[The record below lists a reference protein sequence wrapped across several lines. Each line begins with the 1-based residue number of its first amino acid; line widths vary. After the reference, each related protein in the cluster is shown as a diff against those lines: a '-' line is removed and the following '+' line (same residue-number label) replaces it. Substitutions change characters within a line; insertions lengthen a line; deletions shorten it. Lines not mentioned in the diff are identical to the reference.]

1 MGGKEMR
8 NCKELKHEKNG
19 NVTEKIG
26 KNKGKTKKVSKD
38 ESLLSFDLFLEGK
51 EHSAYKFMG
60 AHFITENRKRGVR
73 FTTWAPRA
81 SKIYVIGDFN
91 NWELK
96 EEYSMEKINERG
108 IWSLFLPKLEEGI
121 KYKFAVVNECGN
133 NTVYKADP
141 YAFKSELRPNT
152 ASVLTKIK
160 SFRWGDKRWLNKR
173 EKEGLDNKPMNIYE
187 LHLGSWKRKDGEF
200 MTYEEISEILVE
212 YIKEMGYTHVEFMP
226 INEHPLDASWG
237 YQGVGYYSVTSRY
250 GDLNGLKNLINKLH
264 KNNIGVL
271 LDWVPSHFCKDEH
284 GLFMFDGSPTYEYE
298 AWWKANNEGWGTC
311 NFDLGRPEVK
321 SFLFSNA
328 MYWINEFHV
337 DGLRVDAVSNMLYL
351 DYGREYGEWE
361 PNIYGGN
368 GNLEA
373 ISFLKELNTIIKKEG
388 KGAIT
393 VAEEST
399 SWEGITKPVEE
410 DGLGFD
416 YKWNMGWMNDTLSY
430 IELDPI
436 YRKYHHNKMNFS
448 MMYNYSEKFILP
460 ISHDEVVHGKK
471 SLINKM
477 WGDDWKKYAGLRLY
491 ASFMMGHPGKKLMF
505 MGCEFGQFVEWREW
519 EELQWNVIEEFDIH
533 RIRLYAS
540 FMMGHPGKKLM
551 FMGCEFGQFVE
562 WREWEELQWNVIE
575 EFDIHR
581 KTKEY
586 FKALNKFYLENS
598 SLWSLDYEEEGFK
611 WIDADNLEES
621 VLSFIRIGKK
631 KKEKLIFIC
640 NFTPEVYY
648 DFKVG
653 VPELGEYVEVF
664 NSDSLEFG
672 GAGNIM
678 GDSILKATEESFK
691 DFDYSISVK
700 VPPLG
705 TLVLKVK

>member
-26 KNKGKTKKVSKD
+26 KNKGKSKKVSKD

-60 AHFITENRKRGVR
+60 AHFVTENRKRGVR

-200 MTYEEISEILVE
+200 MTYEEISEVLVE

-250 GDLNGLKNLINKLH
+250 GDLNGLKALINKLH

-373 ISFLKELNTIIKKEG
+373 IAFLKELNTIIKKEG

-533 RIRLYAS
+533 R
-540 FMMGHPGKKLM
+540 
-551 FMGCEFGQFVE
+551 
-562 WREWEELQWNVIE
+562 
-575 EFDIHR
+575 

-611 WIDADNLEES
+611 WIDADNSEES
-621 VLSFIRIGKK
+621 VLSFIRIGKN

>member
-1 MGGKEMR
+1 MR
-8 NCKELKHEKNG
+8 NYKELKHEKNG

-26 KNKGKTKKVSKD
+26 ENKGKSKKVSKD

-73 FTTWAPRA
+73 FTTWSPRA
-81 SKIYVIGDFN
+81 SKIYIIGDFN

-96 EEYSMEKINERG
+96 EEYSMKKINERG
-108 IWSLFLPKLEEGI
+108 IWSLFIPKLEEGI

-200 MTYEEISEILVE
+200 MTYEEISEVLVE

-250 GDLNGLKNLINKLH
+250 GDLNGLKTLINKLH

-351 DYGREYGEWE
+351 DYGRDYGEWE
-361 PNIYGGN
+361 SNIYGGN

-373 ISFLKELNTIIKKEG
+373 IAFLKELNTIIKKEG

-399 SWEGITKPVEE
+399 SWEGITKSVEE
-410 DGLGFD
+410 GGLGFD

-533 RIRLYAS
+533 R
-540 FMMGHPGKKLM
+540 
-551 FMGCEFGQFVE
+551 
-562 WREWEELQWNVIE
+562 
-575 EFDIHR
+575 

-611 WIDADNLEES
+611 WIDADNSEES
-621 VLSFIRIGKK
+621 VLSFIRIGKN

>member
-1 MGGKEMR
+1 MR
-8 NCKELKHEKNG
+8 NYKELKHEKNG

-26 KNKGKTKKVSKD
+26 ENKGKSKKVSKD

-81 SKIYVIGDFN
+81 SKIYIIGDFN

-108 IWSLFLPKLEEGI
+108 IWSLFIPKLEEGI
-121 KYKFAVVNECGN
+121 NYKFAVVNECGN

-141 YAFKSELRPNT
+141 YSFKSELRPNT

-200 MTYEEISEILVE
+200 MTYEEISEVLVE

-226 INEHPLDASWG
+226 VNEHPLDASWG
-237 YQGVGYYSVTSRY
+237 YQGVGYYSVTSRC
-250 GDLNGLKNLINKLH
+250 GDLNGLKTLINKLH

-311 NFDLGRPEVK
+311 NFDLGKPEVK

-361 PNIYGGN
+361 PNIYGEN

-373 ISFLKELNTIIKKEG
+373 IAFLKELNTIIKKEG

-399 SWEGITKPVEE
+399 SWEGITKSVEE
-410 DGLGFD
+410 GGLGFD

-519 EELQWNVIEEFDIH
+519 EELQW
-533 RIRLYAS
+533 S
-540 FMMGHPGKKLM
+540 
-551 FMGCEFGQFVE
+551 
-562 WREWEELQWNVIE
+562 VIE

-611 WIDADNLEES
+611 WMDADNSEES
-621 VLSFIRIGKK
+621 VLSFIRIGKN

-672 GAGNIM
+672 GVGNIM

>member
-1 MGGKEMR
+1 MR

-26 KNKGKTKKVSKD
+26 KNKGKSKKVSKD
-38 ESLLSFDLFLEGK
+38 ENLLNFDLFLDGK
-51 EHSAYKFMG
+51 EHLAYKFMG
-60 AHFITENRKRGVR
+60 AHFVTENRKKGIR

-96 EEYSMEKINERG
+96 EEASMEKINERG
-108 IWSLFLPKLEEGI
+108 IWSLFIPKLEEGI

-173 EKEGLDNKPMNIYE
+173 EKDGLDNKPMNIYE

-200 MTYEEISEILVE
+200 MTYEEISEILPE

-250 GDLNGLKNLINKLH
+250 GDLNGLKTLINKLH

-328 MYWINEFHV
+328 MYWINEFHI

-373 ISFLKELNTIIKKEG
+373 IAFLKELNTIIKKEG

-533 RIRLYAS
+533 R
-540 FMMGHPGKKLM
+540 
-551 FMGCEFGQFVE
+551 
-562 WREWEELQWNVIE
+562 
-575 EFDIHR
+575 
-581 KTKEY
+581 KTQEY
-586 FKALNKFYLENS
+586 FRVLNHFYLENN
-598 SLWSLDYEEEGFK
+598 SLWSLDYEEEGFR
-611 WIDADNLEES
+611 WIDADNSEQS
-621 VLSFIRIGKK
+621 VLSFIRIGKN

-653 VPELGEYVEVF
+653 VPEIGEYVEVF

-678 GDSILKATEESFK
+678 GDNILEATEESFK
-691 DFDYSISVK
+691 DFDYSINVK

-705 TLVLKVK
+705 TLVLKLK

>member
-1 MGGKEMR
+1 MK
-8 NCKELKHEKNG
+8 
-19 NVTEKIG
+19 
-26 KNKGKTKKVSKD
+26 
-38 ESLLSFDLFLEGK
+38 
-51 EHSAYKFMG
+51 
-60 AHFITENRKRGVR
+60 
-73 FTTWAPRA
+73 
-81 SKIYVIGDFN
+81 
-91 NWELK
+91 
-96 EEYSMEKINERG
+96 KINERG
-108 IWSLFLPKLEEGI
+108 IWSLFIPKLEEGI
-121 KYKFAVVNECGN
+121 KYKFAVENECGN
-133 NTVYKADP
+133 NTVYKSDP
-141 YAFKSELRPNT
+141 YSFKSELRPNT

-200 MTYEEISEILVE
+200 MTYEEISEVLVE

-226 INEHPLDASWG
+226 VNEHPLDASWG
-237 YQGVGYYSVTSRY
+237 YQGVGYYSVTSRC
-250 GDLNGLKNLINKLH
+250 GDLNGLKTLINKLH

-351 DYGREYGEWE
+351 DYGREYEEWE
-361 PNIYGGN
+361 PNIYGEN

-373 ISFLKELNTIIKKEG
+373 IAFLKELNTIIKKEG

-399 SWEGITKPVEE
+399 SWEGITKSVEE
-410 DGLGFD
+410 GGLGFD

-491 ASFMMGHPGKKLMF
+491 ASFIMGHPGKKLMF

-519 EELQWNVIEEFDIH
+519 EELQW
-533 RIRLYAS
+533 S
-540 FMMGHPGKKLM
+540 
-551 FMGCEFGQFVE
+551 
-562 WREWEELQWNVIE
+562 VIE

-611 WIDADNLEES
+611 WMDADNSEES
-621 VLSFIRIGKK
+621 VLSFIRIGKN

-672 GAGNIM
+672 GVGNIM

>member
-1 MGGKEMR
+1 MR

-26 KNKGKTKKVSKD
+26 KNKGKSKKVSKD

-96 EEYSMEKINERG
+96 EEYSMKKINERG

-200 MTYEEISEILVE
+200 MTYEEISEVLVE

-250 GDLNGLKNLINKLH
+250 GDLNGLKTLINKLH

-373 ISFLKELNTIIKKEG
+373 IAFLKELNTIIKKEG

-477 WGDDWKKYAGLRLY
+477 WGDDWKKYAGLR
-491 ASFMMGHPGKKLMF
+491 
-505 MGCEFGQFVEWREW
+505 V
-519 EELQWNVIEEFDIH
+519 
-533 RIRLYAS
+533 YAS

-611 WIDADNLEES
+611 WIDADNSEES
-621 VLSFIRIGKK
+621 VLSFIRIGKN

-653 VPELGEYVEVF
+653 VPELGEYVEAF
-664 NSDSLEFG
+664 NSDALEFG

>member
-1 MGGKEMR
+1 MR
-8 NCKELKHEKNG
+8 NCKKLKHEKNG
-19 NVTEKIG
+19 NVTEKMG
-26 KNKGKTKKVSKD
+26 KNKGKSKRVSKD

-60 AHFITENRKRGVR
+60 AHFVTENRKRGVR
-73 FTTWAPRA
+73 FTTWAPSS

-121 KYKFAVVNECGN
+121 NYKFAVVNECGN

-187 LHLGSWKRKDGEF
+187 LHLGSWKRKNGEF
-200 MTYEEISEILVE
+200 MTYEEISHILPE
-212 YIKEMGYTHVEFMP
+212 YIKDMGYTHVEFMP

-250 GDLNGLKNLINKLH
+250 GDLNGLKILINKLH

-284 GLFMFDGSPTYEYE
+284 GLFMFDGSPTYEYG

-328 MYWINEFHV
+328 MYWINEFHI

-373 ISFLKELNTIIKKEG
+373 IAFLKELNTIIKNEG

-399 SWEGITKPVEE
+399 SWEGITKPVKEG
-410 DGLGFD
+410 GLGFD

-533 RIRLYAS
+533 R
-540 FMMGHPGKKLM
+540 
-551 FMGCEFGQFVE
+551 
-562 WREWEELQWNVIE
+562 
-575 EFDIHR
+575 

-586 FKALNKFYLENS
+586 FKALNHFYLDNS
-598 SLWSLDYEEEGFK
+598 SLWSLDYEEKGFK
-611 WIDADNLEES
+611 WIDADNSEQG
-621 VLSFIRIGKK
+621 VFSFMRIGKN

-653 VPELGEYVEVF
+653 VPKLGEYVEVF
-664 NSDSLEFG
+664 NSDALEFG

-678 GDSILKATEESFK
+678 GDSILKAKEESFK
-691 DFDYSISVK
+691 NFDYSISVK

>member
-1 MGGKEMR
+1 MGGKEMI

-26 KNKGKTKKVSKD
+26 KNKGKSKKVSKD

-96 EEYSMEKINERG
+96 EEYSVKKINERG

-121 KYKFAVVNECGN
+121 KYKFAVVNEWGN

-200 MTYEEISEILVE
+200 MTYEEISEVLVE

-250 GDLNGLKNLINKLH
+250 GDLNGLKTLINKLH

-373 ISFLKELNTIIKKEG
+373 IAFLKELNTIIKKEG

-477 WGDDWKKYAGLRLY
+477 WGDDWKKYAGLR
-491 ASFMMGHPGKKLMF
+491 
-505 MGCEFGQFVEWREW
+505 V
-519 EELQWNVIEEFDIH
+519 
-533 RIRLYAS
+533 YAS

-611 WIDADNLEES
+611 WIDADNSEES
-621 VLSFIRIGKK
+621 VLSFIRIGKN

-653 VPELGEYVEVF
+653 VPELGEYVEDF
-664 NSDSLEFG
+664 NSDALEFG

>member
-19 NVTEKIG
+19 NVTEKMG
-26 KNKGKTKKVSKD
+26 KNKGKSKKVSKD

-60 AHFITENRKRGVR
+60 AHFVTENRKRGVR

-160 SFRWGDKRWLNKR
+160 SFRWGDKRCLNKR

-200 MTYEEISEILVE
+200 MTYEEISELLVE

-226 INEHPLDASWG
+226 INEHPLDDSWG

-250 GDLNGLKNLINKLH
+250 GDLNGLKALINKLH

-328 MYWINEFHV
+328 MYWINEFHI

-373 ISFLKELNTIIKKEG
+373 IAFLKELNTIIKKEG

-533 RIRLYAS
+533 R
-540 FMMGHPGKKLM
+540 
-551 FMGCEFGQFVE
+551 
-562 WREWEELQWNVIE
+562 
-575 EFDIHR
+575 

-586 FKALNKFYLENS
+586 FKALNHFYLENS

-611 WIDADNLEES
+611 WIDADNSEES
-621 VLSFIRIGKK
+621 VLSFIRIGKN

-653 VPELGEYVEVF
+653 VPGLGEYVEVF

>member
-26 KNKGKTKKVSKD
+26 KNKGKSKKVSKD

-96 EEYSMEKINERG
+96 EEYSMKKINERG

-200 MTYEEISEILVE
+200 MTYEEISEVLVE

-250 GDLNGLKNLINKLH
+250 GDLNGLKALINKLH

-328 MYWINEFHV
+328 MYWINEFHI

-373 ISFLKELNTIIKKEG
+373 IAFLKELNTIIKKEG

-533 RIRLYAS
+533 R
-540 FMMGHPGKKLM
+540 
-551 FMGCEFGQFVE
+551 
-562 WREWEELQWNVIE
+562 
-575 EFDIHR
+575 

-611 WIDADNLEES
+611 WIDADNSEES
-621 VLSFIRIGKK
+621 VLSFIRIGKN

-678 GDSILKATEESFK
+678 EDSILKATEESFK

>member
-19 NVTEKIG
+19 NVTEKVG
-26 KNKGKTKKVSKD
+26 KNKGKSKKVSKD

-60 AHFITENRKRGVR
+60 AHFVTENRKRGVR

-200 MTYEEISEILVE
+200 MTYEEISEVLVE

-250 GDLNGLKNLINKLH
+250 GDLNGLKTLINKLH

-328 MYWINEFHV
+328 MYWINEFHI

-373 ISFLKELNTIIKKEG
+373 IAFLKELNTIIKKEG

-533 RIRLYAS
+533 R
-540 FMMGHPGKKLM
+540 
-551 FMGCEFGQFVE
+551 
-562 WREWEELQWNVIE
+562 
-575 EFDIHR
+575 

-586 FKALNKFYLENS
+586 FKALNHFYLENN
-598 SLWSLDYEEEGFK
+598 SLWSLDYEEEGFR
-611 WIDADNLEES
+611 WIDADNSEES
-621 VLSFIRIGKK
+621 VLSFIRIGKN

>member
-19 NVTEKIG
+19 NVTEKVG
-26 KNKGKTKKVSKD
+26 KNKGKSKKVSKD

-60 AHFITENRKRGVR
+60 AHFVTENRKRGVR

-108 IWSLFLPKLEEGI
+108 ILSLFVPKLEEGI

-200 MTYEEISEILVE
+200 MTYEEISEVLVE

-250 GDLNGLKNLINKLH
+250 GDLNGLKTLINKLH

-328 MYWINEFHV
+328 MYWINEFHI

-373 ISFLKELNTIIKKEG
+373 IAFLKELNTIIKKEG

-519 EELQWNVIEEFDIH
+519 EELQ
-533 RIRLYAS
+533 L
-540 FMMGHPGKKLM
+540 
-551 FMGCEFGQFVE
+551 
-562 WREWEELQWNVIE
+562 NVIE

-586 FKALNKFYLENS
+586 FKALNHFYLENN
-598 SLWSLDYEEEGFK
+598 SLWSLDYEEEGFR
-611 WIDADNLEES
+611 WIDADNSEES
-621 VLSFIRIGKK
+621 VLSFIRIGKN

>member
-19 NVTEKIG
+19 NVTEKMG
-26 KNKGKTKKVSKD
+26 KNKGKSKKVSKD

-60 AHFITENRKRGVR
+60 AHFVTENRKRGVR

-96 EEYSMEKINERG
+96 EEYSMKKINERG

-141 YAFKSELRPNT
+141 YAFKSELTPNT

-173 EKEGLDNKPMNIYE
+173 EKEGLDNKTMNIYE

-200 MTYEEISEILVE
+200 MTYEEISEVLVE

-250 GDLNGLKNLINKLH
+250 GDLNGLKALINKLH

-373 ISFLKELNTIIKKEG
+373 IAFLKELNTIIKKEG

-533 RIRLYAS
+533 
-540 FMMGHPGKKLM
+540 KKT
-551 FMGCEFGQFVE
+551 Q
-562 WREWEELQWNVIE
+562 
-575 EFDIHR
+575 
-581 KTKEY
+581 EY
-586 FKALNKFYLENS
+586 FKALNHFYLENS

-611 WIDADNLEES
+611 WIDADNSEES
-621 VLSFIRIGKK
+621 VLSFIRIGKN

>member
-1 MGGKEMR
+1 MR

-26 KNKGKTKKVSKD
+26 KNKGKSKKVSKD

-51 EHSAYKFMG
+51 EYSAYKFMG

-91 NWELK
+91 NWEIK

-108 IWSLFLPKLEEGI
+108 IWSLFIPKLEEGI

-200 MTYEEISEILVE
+200 MTYEEISEVLVE

-250 GDLNGLKNLINKLH
+250 GDLNGLKTLINKLH
-264 KNNIGVL
+264 KDNIGVL

-328 MYWINEFHV
+328 MYWINEFHI

-373 ISFLKELNTIIKKEG
+373 IAFLKELNTIIKKEG

-533 RIRLYAS
+533 R
-540 FMMGHPGKKLM
+540 
-551 FMGCEFGQFVE
+551 
-562 WREWEELQWNVIE
+562 
-575 EFDIHR
+575 

-586 FKALNKFYLENS
+586 FKALNHFYLENS
-598 SLWSLDYEEEGFK
+598 SLWSLDYEEEGFR
-611 WIDADNLEES
+611 WIDADNSEES
-621 VLSFIRIGKK
+621 VLSFIRIGKN

>member
-19 NVTEKIG
+19 NVTEKVG
-26 KNKGKTKKVSKD
+26 KNKGKSKKVSKD
-38 ESLLSFDLFLEGK
+38 ENLLSFDLFLEGK

-108 IWSLFLPKLEEGI
+108 ILSLFVPKLEEGI

-200 MTYEEISEILVE
+200 MTYEEISEVLVE

-250 GDLNGLKNLINKLH
+250 GDLNGLKTLINKLH

-328 MYWINEFHV
+328 MYWINEFHI

-373 ISFLKELNTIIKKEG
+373 IAFLKELNTIIKKEG

-533 RIRLYAS
+533 R
-540 FMMGHPGKKLM
+540 
-551 FMGCEFGQFVE
+551 
-562 WREWEELQWNVIE
+562 
-575 EFDIHR
+575 

-586 FKALNKFYLENS
+586 FKALNHFYLENN

-611 WIDADNLEES
+611 WIDADNSEES
-621 VLSFIRIGKK
+621 VLSFIRIGKN

>member
-1 MGGKEMR
+1 MFIIFCFNERFTR

-26 KNKGKTKKVSKD
+26 KNKGKSKKVSKD

-51 EHSAYKFMG
+51 EQSAYKFMG

-96 EEYSMEKINERG
+96 EEYSVKKINERG
-108 IWSLFLPKLEEGI
+108 RWSLFLPKLEEGI
-121 KYKFAVVNECGN
+121 KYKFAVVNEWGN

-200 MTYEEISEILVE
+200 MTYEEISEVLVE

-250 GDLNGLKNLINKLH
+250 GDLNGLKTLINKLH

-373 ISFLKELNTIIKKEG
+373 IAFLKELNTIIKKEG

-477 WGDDWKKYAGLRLY
+477 WGDDWKKYAGLR
-491 ASFMMGHPGKKLMF
+491 
-505 MGCEFGQFVEWREW
+505 V
-519 EELQWNVIEEFDIH
+519 
-533 RIRLYAS
+533 YAS

-611 WIDADNLEES
+611 WIDADNSEES
-621 VLSFIRIGKK
+621 VLSFIRIGKN

-653 VPELGEYVEVF
+653 VPELGEYVEDF
-664 NSDSLEFG
+664 NSDALEFG

>member
-8 NCKELKHEKNG
+8 NYKELKHEKNG

-26 KNKGKTKKVSKD
+26 KNKGKSKKVSKD

-108 IWSLFLPKLEEGI
+108 IWSLFVPKLEEGI

-187 LHLGSWKRKDGEF
+187 IHLGSWKRKNGEF
-200 MTYEEISEILVE
+200 MTYEEISEILPE

-250 GDLNGLKNLINKLH
+250 GDLNGLKTLINKLH

-298 AWWKANNEGWGTC
+298 AWWKANNEGWGTY
-311 NFDLGRPEVK
+311 NFDLERPEVK

-328 MYWINEFHV
+328 MYWINEFHI

-373 ISFLKELNTIIKKEG
+373 IAFLKELNTIIKKEG

-533 RIRLYAS
+533 R
-540 FMMGHPGKKLM
+540 
-551 FMGCEFGQFVE
+551 
-562 WREWEELQWNVIE
+562 
-575 EFDIHR
+575 
-581 KTKEY
+581 KTQEY
-586 FKALNKFYLENS
+586 FRVLNHFYLENN
-598 SLWSLDYEEEGFK
+598 SLWSLDYEEEGFR
-611 WIDADNLEES
+611 WIDADNSEQS
-621 VLSFIRIGKK
+621 VLSFIRIGKN

-672 GAGNIM
+672 GAGNII
-678 GDSILKATEESFK
+678 GDGILKATEESFK

-705 TLVLKVK
+705 TLVLKLK

>member
-26 KNKGKTKKVSKD
+26 KNKGKSKKVSKD

-60 AHFITENRKRGVR
+60 AHFVTENRKRGVR
-73 FTTWAPRA
+73 FTTWAPRS

-96 EEYSMEKINERG
+96 EEYSMKKINERG

-133 NTVYKADP
+133 NIVYKADP

-200 MTYEEISEILVE
+200 MTYEEISEVLVE

-250 GDLNGLKNLINKLH
+250 GDLNGLKALINKLH

-328 MYWINEFHV
+328 MYWINEFHI

-373 ISFLKELNTIIKKEG
+373 IAFLKELNTIIKKEG

-533 RIRLYAS
+533 R
-540 FMMGHPGKKLM
+540 
-551 FMGCEFGQFVE
+551 
-562 WREWEELQWNVIE
+562 
-575 EFDIHR
+575 

-586 FKALNKFYLENS
+586 FKALNHFYLENS

-611 WIDADNLEES
+611 WIDADNSEES
-621 VLSFIRIGKK
+621 VLSFIRIGKN

-653 VPELGEYVEVF
+653 VPGLGEYVEVF
-664 NSDSLEFG
+664 NSDALEFG

>member
-1 MGGKEMR
+1 MR

-26 KNKGKTKKVSKD
+26 KNKGKSKKVSKD

-60 AHFITENRKRGVR
+60 AHFVTENRKRGVR
-73 FTTWAPRA
+73 FTTWAPKA

-108 IWSLFLPKLEEGI
+108 IWSLFIPKLEEGI

-250 GDLNGLKNLINKLH
+250 GDLNGLKTLINKLH

-328 MYWINEFHV
+328 MYWINEFHI

-373 ISFLKELNTIIKKEG
+373 IAFLKELNTIIKKEG

-533 RIRLYAS
+533 R
-540 FMMGHPGKKLM
+540 
-551 FMGCEFGQFVE
+551 
-562 WREWEELQWNVIE
+562 
-575 EFDIHR
+575 

-586 FKALNKFYLENS
+586 FKALNHFYLENS

-611 WIDADNLEES
+611 WIDADNSEES
-621 VLSFIRIGKK
+621 VLSFIRIGKN

>member
-26 KNKGKTKKVSKD
+26 KNKGKSKKVSKD

-51 EHSAYKFMG
+51 EHSACKFMG
-60 AHFITENRKRGVR
+60 AHFVTENRKRGVR
-73 FTTWAPRA
+73 FTTWAPRS

-200 MTYEEISEILVE
+200 MTYEEISELLVE

-250 GDLNGLKNLINKLH
+250 GDLNGLKALINKLH

-328 MYWINEFHV
+328 MYWINEFHI

-373 ISFLKELNTIIKKEG
+373 IAFLKELNTIIKKEG

-533 RIRLYAS
+533 R
-540 FMMGHPGKKLM
+540 
-551 FMGCEFGQFVE
+551 
-562 WREWEELQWNVIE
+562 
-575 EFDIHR
+575 

-586 FKALNKFYLENS
+586 FKALNHFYLENS

-611 WIDADNLEES
+611 WIDADNSEES
-621 VLSFIRIGKK
+621 VLSFIRIGKN

-653 VPELGEYVEVF
+653 VPGLGEYVEVF

-700 VPPLG
+700 VRPLG

>member
-19 NVTEKIG
+19 NVTEKVG
-26 KNKGKTKKVSKD
+26 KNKGKSKKVYKD

-96 EEYSMEKINERG
+96 EEYSMKKINERG

-200 MTYEEISEILVE
+200 MTYEEISEVLVE

-250 GDLNGLKNLINKLH
+250 GDLNGLKALINKLH

-328 MYWINEFHV
+328 MYWINEFHI

-373 ISFLKELNTIIKKEG
+373 IAFLKELNTIIKKEG

-533 RIRLYAS
+533 R
-540 FMMGHPGKKLM
+540 
-551 FMGCEFGQFVE
+551 
-562 WREWEELQWNVIE
+562 
-575 EFDIHR
+575 

-586 FKALNKFYLENS
+586 FKALNHFYLENS

-611 WIDADNLEES
+611 WIDADNSEES
-621 VLSFIRIGKK
+621 VLSFIRIGKN

>member
-26 KNKGKTKKVSKD
+26 KNKGKSKKVSKD

-96 EEYSMEKINERG
+96 EEYSMKKINERG

-173 EKEGLDNKPMNIYE
+173 EKEGLDNKHMNIYE

-200 MTYEEISEILVE
+200 MTYEEISEVLVE
-212 YIKEMGYTHVEFMP
+212 YVKEMGYTHVEFMP

-250 GDLNGLKNLINKLH
+250 GDLNGLKALINKLH

-284 GLFMFDGSPTYEYE
+284 GLFMFDGSPTYEYG

-328 MYWINEFHV
+328 MYWINEFHI

-373 ISFLKELNTIIKKEG
+373 IAFLKELNTIIKKEG

-533 RIRLYAS
+533 R
-540 FMMGHPGKKLM
+540 
-551 FMGCEFGQFVE
+551 
-562 WREWEELQWNVIE
+562 
-575 EFDIHR
+575 

-586 FKALNKFYLENS
+586 FKALNHFYLENS

-611 WIDADNLEES
+611 WIDADNSEES
-621 VLSFIRIGKK
+621 VLSFIRIGKN

>member
-1 MGGKEMR
+1 MR
-8 NCKELKHEKNG
+8 NYKELKHEKNG

-26 KNKGKTKKVSKD
+26 ENKGKSKKMSKD

-73 FTTWAPRA
+73 FTTWSPRA
-81 SKIYVIGDFN
+81 SKIYIIGDFN

-96 EEYSMEKINERG
+96 EEYSMKKINERG
-108 IWSLFLPKLEEGI
+108 IWSLFIPKLEEGI
-121 KYKFAVVNECGN
+121 KYKFAVENECGN
-133 NTVYKADP
+133 NTVYKSDP

-200 MTYEEISEILVE
+200 MTYEEISEVLVE

-226 INEHPLDASWG
+226 VNEHPLDASWG

-250 GDLNGLKNLINKLH
+250 GDLNGLKTLINKLH

-361 PNIYGGN
+361 PNIYGEN

-373 ISFLKELNTIIKKEG
+373 IAFLKELNTIIKKEG

-399 SWEGITKPVEE
+399 SWEGITKSVEE
-410 DGLGFD
+410 GGLGFD

-533 RIRLYAS
+533 R
-540 FMMGHPGKKLM
+540 
-551 FMGCEFGQFVE
+551 
-562 WREWEELQWNVIE
+562 
-575 EFDIHR
+575 

-611 WIDADNLEES
+611 WIDADNSEES
-621 VLSFIRIGKK
+621 VLSFIRIGKN

-678 GDSILKATEESFK
+678 GDSILKAKEKSFK

>member
-19 NVTEKIG
+19 NVTEKVG
-26 KNKGKTKKVSKD
+26 KNKGKSKKVSKD
-38 ESLLSFDLFLEGK
+38 ENLLSFDLFLEGK

-96 EEYSMEKINERG
+96 EEYSMKKINERG

-200 MTYEEISEILVE
+200 MTYEEISEVLVE

-250 GDLNGLKNLINKLH
+250 GDLNGLKALINKLH

-328 MYWINEFHV
+328 MYWINEFHI

-373 ISFLKELNTIIKKEG
+373 IAFLKELNTIIKKEG

-533 RIRLYAS
+533 R
-540 FMMGHPGKKLM
+540 
-551 FMGCEFGQFVE
+551 
-562 WREWEELQWNVIE
+562 
-575 EFDIHR
+575 

-586 FKALNKFYLENS
+586 FKALNHFYLENN

-611 WIDADNLEES
+611 WIDADNSEES
-621 VLSFIRIGKK
+621 VLSFIRIGKN

-664 NSDSLEFG
+664 KSDSLEFG

>member
-1 MGGKEMR
+1 MR

-26 KNKGKTKKVSKD
+26 KNKGKSKKVSKD

-96 EEYSMEKINERG
+96 EEYSMKKINERG

-121 KYKFAVVNECGN
+121 KYKFAVLNECGN

-250 GDLNGLKNLINKLH
+250 GDLNGLKALINKLH

-284 GLFMFDGSPTYEYE
+284 GLFMFDGSPTYEYG

-373 ISFLKELNTIIKKEG
+373 IAFLKELNTIIKKEG

-533 RIRLYAS
+533 R
-540 FMMGHPGKKLM
+540 
-551 FMGCEFGQFVE
+551 
-562 WREWEELQWNVIE
+562 
-575 EFDIHR
+575 

-611 WIDADNLEES
+611 WIDADNSEES
-621 VLSFIRIGKK
+621 VLSFIRIGKN

>member
-1 MGGKEMR
+1 MEGKEMR
-8 NCKELKHEKNG
+8 NCKKLKHEKNG

-26 KNKGKTKKVSKD
+26 KNKGKSKRVSKD
-38 ESLLSFDLFLEGK
+38 ESLLSFNLFLEGK

-60 AHFITENRKRGVR
+60 AHFVTENRKRGVR
-73 FTTWAPRA
+73 FTTWAPSS

-121 KYKFAVVNECGN
+121 NYKFAVVNECGN

-187 LHLGSWKRKDGEF
+187 LHLGSWKRKNGEF
-200 MTYEEISEILVE
+200 MTYEEISDILPE

-250 GDLNGLKNLINKLH
+250 GDLNGLKILINKLH

-284 GLFMFDGSPTYEYE
+284 GLFMFDGSPTYEYG

-328 MYWINEFHV
+328 MYWINEFHI

-373 ISFLKELNTIIKKEG
+373 IAFLKELNTIIKNEG

-399 SWEGITKPVEE
+399 SWEGITKSVKEG
-410 DGLGFD
+410 GLGFD

-533 RIRLYAS
+533 R
-540 FMMGHPGKKLM
+540 
-551 FMGCEFGQFVE
+551 
-562 WREWEELQWNVIE
+562 
-575 EFDIHR
+575 

-586 FKALNKFYLENS
+586 FKALNHFYLDNS
-598 SLWSLDYEEEGFK
+598 SLWSLDYEEKGFK
-611 WIDADNLEES
+611 WIDADNSEQG
-621 VLSFIRIGKK
+621 VFSFMRIGKN

-653 VPELGEYVEVF
+653 VPKLGEYVEVF
-664 NSDSLEFG
+664 NSDALEFG

-678 GDSILKATEESFK
+678 GDSILKAKEESFK

>member
-1 MGGKEMR
+1 MR
-8 NCKELKHEKNG
+8 NCKKLKHEKNG
-19 NVTEKIG
+19 NVTEKMG
-26 KNKGKTKKVSKD
+26 KNKGKSKRVSKD

-60 AHFITENRKRGVR
+60 AHFVTENRKRGVR
-73 FTTWAPRA
+73 FTTWAPSS

-121 KYKFAVVNECGN
+121 NYKFAVVNECGN

-187 LHLGSWKRKDGEF
+187 LHLGSWKRKNGEF
-200 MTYEEISEILVE
+200 MTYEEISHILPE

-250 GDLNGLKNLINKLH
+250 GDLNGLKILINKLH

-284 GLFMFDGSPTYEYE
+284 GLFMFDGSPTYEYG

-328 MYWINEFHV
+328 MYWINEFHI

-373 ISFLKELNTIIKKEG
+373 IAFLKELNTIIKNEG

-399 SWEGITKPVEE
+399 SWEGITKPVKEG
-410 DGLGFD
+410 GLGFD

-533 RIRLYAS
+533 R
-540 FMMGHPGKKLM
+540 
-551 FMGCEFGQFVE
+551 
-562 WREWEELQWNVIE
+562 
-575 EFDIHR
+575 

-586 FKALNKFYLENS
+586 FKVLNHFYLDNS
-598 SLWSLDYEEEGFK
+598 SLWSLDYEEKGFK
-611 WIDADNLEES
+611 WIDADNSEQG
-621 VLSFIRIGKK
+621 VFSFIRIGKN

-653 VPELGEYVEVF
+653 VPKLGEYVEVF
-664 NSDSLEFG
+664 NSDALEFG

-678 GDSILKATEESFK
+678 GDSILKAKEESFK

>member
-1 MGGKEMR
+1 MEGKEMR
-8 NCKELKHEKNG
+8 NCKKLKHEKNG
-19 NVTEKIG
+19 NVTEKMR
-26 KNKGKTKKVSKD
+26 KNKGKSKRVSKD
-38 ESLLSFDLFLEGK
+38 ENLLSFDLFLEGK

-60 AHFITENRKRGVR
+60 AHFVTENRKRGVR
-73 FTTWAPRA
+73 FTTWAPSS

-108 IWSLFLPKLEEGI
+108 IWSLFLPKLEEDI
-121 KYKFAVVNECGN
+121 NYKFAVVNECGN

-187 LHLGSWKRKDGEF
+187 LHLGSWKRKNGEF
-200 MTYEEISEILVE
+200 MTYEEISHILPE

-250 GDLNGLKNLINKLH
+250 GDLNGLKILINKLH

-284 GLFMFDGSPTYEYE
+284 GLFMFDGSPTYEYG

-328 MYWINEFHV
+328 MYWINEFHI

-373 ISFLKELNTIIKKEG
+373 IAFLKELNTIVKNEG

-399 SWEGITKPVEE
+399 SWEGITKPVKEG
-410 DGLGFD
+410 GLGFD

-533 RIRLYAS
+533 R
-540 FMMGHPGKKLM
+540 
-551 FMGCEFGQFVE
+551 
-562 WREWEELQWNVIE
+562 
-575 EFDIHR
+575 

-586 FKALNKFYLENS
+586 FKALNHFYLDNS
-598 SLWSLDYEEEGFK
+598 SLWSLDYEEKGFK
-611 WIDADNLEES
+611 WIDADNSEQG
-621 VLSFIRIGKK
+621 VFSFMRIGKN

-653 VPELGEYVEVF
+653 VPKLGEYVEVF
-664 NSDSLEFG
+664 NSDALEFG

-678 GDSILKATEESFK
+678 GDSILKAKEESFK

>member
-1 MGGKEMR
+1 MR
-8 NCKELKHEKNG
+8 NCKKLKHEKNG

-26 KNKGKTKKVSKD
+26 KNKGKSKRVSKD
-38 ESLLSFDLFLEGK
+38 ESLLSFNLFLEGK

-60 AHFITENRKRGVR
+60 AHFVTENRKRGVR
-73 FTTWAPRA
+73 FTTWAPSS

-121 KYKFAVVNECGN
+121 NYKFAVVNECGN

-187 LHLGSWKRKDGEF
+187 LHLGSWKRKNGEF
-200 MTYEEISEILVE
+200 MTYEEISDILPE

-250 GDLNGLKNLINKLH
+250 GDLNGLKILINKLH

-284 GLFMFDGSPTYEYE
+284 GLFMFDGSPTYEYG

-328 MYWINEFHV
+328 MYWINEFHI

-373 ISFLKELNTIIKKEG
+373 IAFLKELNTIIKNEG

-399 SWEGITKPVEE
+399 SWEGITKSVKEG
-410 DGLGFD
+410 GLGFD

-533 RIRLYAS
+533 R
-540 FMMGHPGKKLM
+540 
-551 FMGCEFGQFVE
+551 
-562 WREWEELQWNVIE
+562 
-575 EFDIHR
+575 

-586 FKALNKFYLENS
+586 FKALNHFYLDNS
-598 SLWSLDYEEEGFK
+598 SLWSLDYEEKGFK
-611 WIDADNLEES
+611 WIDADNSEQG
-621 VLSFIRIGKK
+621 VFSFMRIGKN

-653 VPELGEYVEVF
+653 VPKLGEYVEVF
-664 NSDSLEFG
+664 NSDALEFG

-678 GDSILKATEESFK
+678 GDSILKAKEESFK

>member
-26 KNKGKTKKVSKD
+26 KNKGKSKKVSKD

-60 AHFITENRKRGVR
+60 AHFVTENRKRGVR

-108 IWSLFLPKLEEGI
+108 ILSLFVPKLEEGI

-200 MTYEEISEILVE
+200 MTYEEISEVLVE

-533 RIRLYAS
+533 R
-540 FMMGHPGKKLM
+540 
-551 FMGCEFGQFVE
+551 
-562 WREWEELQWNVIE
+562 
-575 EFDIHR
+575 

-611 WIDADNLEES
+611 WIDADNSEES

>member
-26 KNKGKTKKVSKD
+26 KNKGKSKKVSKD

-533 RIRLYAS
+533 R
-540 FMMGHPGKKLM
+540 
-551 FMGCEFGQFVE
+551 
-562 WREWEELQWNVIE
+562 
-575 EFDIHR
+575 

>member
-19 NVTEKIG
+19 NVTEKVG
-26 KNKGKTKKVSKD
+26 KNKGKSKKVSKD

-96 EEYSMEKINERG
+96 EEYSMKKINERG

-200 MTYEEISEILVE
+200 MTYEEISEVLVE

-250 GDLNGLKNLINKLH
+250 GDLNGLKTLINKLH

-373 ISFLKELNTIIKKEG
+373 IAFLKELNTIIKKEG

-533 RIRLYAS
+533 R
-540 FMMGHPGKKLM
+540 
-551 FMGCEFGQFVE
+551 
-562 WREWEELQWNVIE
+562 
-575 EFDIHR
+575 

-586 FKALNKFYLENS
+586 FKVLNKFYLENS

-611 WIDADNLEES
+611 WIDVDNSEES
-621 VLSFIRIGKK
+621 VLSFIRIGKN

-678 GDSILKATEESFK
+678 GDSILKAKEKSFK

>member
-1 MGGKEMR
+1 MR
-8 NCKELKHEKNG
+8 NCKELKHEKDG

-26 KNKGKTKKVSKD
+26 KNKGKSKKVSKD
-38 ESLLSFDLFLEGK
+38 ENLLNFDLFLDGK
-51 EHSAYKFMG
+51 EHLAYKFMG
-60 AHFITENRKRGVR
+60 AHFVTENRKKGIR

-96 EEYSMEKINERG
+96 EEASMEKINERG
-108 IWSLFLPKLEEGI
+108 IWSLFIPKLEEGI

-173 EKEGLDNKPMNIYE
+173 EKDGLDNKPMNIYE

-200 MTYEEISEILVE
+200 MTYEEISEILPE

-250 GDLNGLKNLINKLH
+250 GDLNGLKTLINKLH

-328 MYWINEFHV
+328 MYWINEFHI

-361 PNIYGGN
+361 TNIYGGN

-373 ISFLKELNTIIKKEG
+373 IAFLKELNTIIKKEG

-533 RIRLYAS
+533 R
-540 FMMGHPGKKLM
+540 
-551 FMGCEFGQFVE
+551 
-562 WREWEELQWNVIE
+562 
-575 EFDIHR
+575 
-581 KTKEY
+581 KTQEY
-586 FKALNKFYLENS
+586 FRVLNHFYLENN
-598 SLWSLDYEEEGFK
+598 SLWSLDYEEEGFR
-611 WIDADNLEES
+611 WIDADNSEQS
-621 VLSFIRIGKK
+621 VLSFIRIGKN

-678 GDSILKATEESFK
+678 GDNILEATEESFK
-691 DFDYSISVK
+691 DFDYSINVK

-705 TLVLKVK
+705 TLVLKLK

>member
-1 MGGKEMR
+1 MR
-8 NCKELKHEKNG
+8 NCKKLKHEKNG
-19 NVTEKIG
+19 NVTEKMG
-26 KNKGKTKKVSKD
+26 KNKGKSKRVSKD
-38 ESLLSFDLFLEGK
+38 ENLLSFDLFLEGK

-60 AHFITENRKRGVR
+60 AHFVTENRRRGVR
-73 FTTWAPRA
+73 FTTWAPSS

-91 NWELK
+91 NWELR

-121 KYKFAVVNECGN
+121 NYKFAVVNECGN

-187 LHLGSWKRKDGEF
+187 LHLGSWKRKNGEF
-200 MTYEEISEILVE
+200 MTYEEISEVLVE

-250 GDLNGLKNLINKLH
+250 GDLNGLKILINKLH

-284 GLFMFDGSPTYEYE
+284 GLFMFDGSPTYEYG

-328 MYWINEFHV
+328 MYWINEFHI

-373 ISFLKELNTIIKKEG
+373 IAFLKELNTIIKNEG

-399 SWEGITKPVEE
+399 SWEGITKPVKEG
-410 DGLGFD
+410 GLGFD

-533 RIRLYAS
+533 R
-540 FMMGHPGKKLM
+540 
-551 FMGCEFGQFVE
+551 
-562 WREWEELQWNVIE
+562 
-575 EFDIHR
+575 

-586 FKALNKFYLENS
+586 FKALNHFYLGNS
-598 SLWSLDYEEEGFK
+598 SLWSLDYEEKGFK
-611 WIDADNLEES
+611 WIDADNSEQG
-621 VLSFIRIGKK
+621 VFSFMRIGKN

-653 VPELGEYVEVF
+653 VPKLGEYVEVF
-664 NSDSLEFG
+664 NSDALEFG

-678 GDSILKATEESFK
+678 GDSILKAKEESFK

>member
-19 NVTEKIG
+19 NVTEKVG
-26 KNKGKTKKVSKD
+26 KNKGKSKKVSKD

-60 AHFITENRKRGVR
+60 AHFVTENRKRGVR
-73 FTTWAPRA
+73 FTTWAPRS

-121 KYKFAVVNECGN
+121 KYKFAVVNEYGN

-200 MTYEEISEILVE
+200 MTYEEISELLVE

-250 GDLNGLKNLINKLH
+250 GDLNGLKALINKLH

-328 MYWINEFHV
+328 MYWINEFHI

-373 ISFLKELNTIIKKEG
+373 IAFLKELNTIIKKEG

-533 RIRLYAS
+533 R
-540 FMMGHPGKKLM
+540 
-551 FMGCEFGQFVE
+551 
-562 WREWEELQWNVIE
+562 
-575 EFDIHR
+575 

-586 FKALNKFYLENS
+586 FKALNHFYLENS

-611 WIDADNLEES
+611 WIDADNSEES
-621 VLSFIRIGKK
+621 VLSFIRIGKN

-653 VPELGEYVEVF
+653 VPGLGEYVEVF

>member
-19 NVTEKIG
+19 NVTEKMG
-26 KNKGKTKKVSKD
+26 KNKGKSKKVSKD

-60 AHFITENRKRGVR
+60 AHFVTENRKRGVR

-96 EEYSMEKINERG
+96 EEYSMEKINEIG
-108 IWSLFLPKLEEGI
+108 IWSLFVPKLEEGI

-250 GDLNGLKNLINKLH
+250 GDLNGLKTLINKLH

-284 GLFMFDGSPTYEYE
+284 GLFMFDGSPTYEYG

-328 MYWINEFHV
+328 MYLINEFHI

-373 ISFLKELNTIIKKEG
+373 IAFLKELNTIIKKEG

-533 RIRLYAS
+533 R
-540 FMMGHPGKKLM
+540 
-551 FMGCEFGQFVE
+551 
-562 WREWEELQWNVIE
+562 
-575 EFDIHR
+575 

-586 FKALNKFYLENS
+586 FKALNHFYLENN
-598 SLWSLDYEEEGFK
+598 SLWSLDYEEEGFR
-611 WIDADNLEES
+611 WIDADNSEES
-621 VLSFIRIGKK
+621 VLSFIRIGKN

>member
-26 KNKGKTKKVSKD
+26 KNKGKSKKVSKD

-96 EEYSMEKINERG
+96 EEYSMKKINERG

-200 MTYEEISEILVE
+200 MTYEEISEVLVE

-250 GDLNGLKNLINKLH
+250 GDLNGLKTLINKLH

-373 ISFLKELNTIIKKEG
+373 IAFLKELNTIIKKEG

-533 RIRLYAS
+533 R
-540 FMMGHPGKKLM
+540 
-551 FMGCEFGQFVE
+551 
-562 WREWEELQWNVIE
+562 
-575 EFDIHR
+575 

-586 FKALNKFYLENS
+586 FKALNHFYLENS

-611 WIDADNLEES
+611 WIDADNSEES
-621 VLSFIRIGKK
+621 VLSFIRIGKN

-653 VPELGEYVEVF
+653 VPGLGEYVEVF

>member
-19 NVTEKIG
+19 NVTEKVG
-26 KNKGKTKKVSKD
+26 KNKGKSKKVSKD

-96 EEYSMEKINERG
+96 EEYSMKKINERG

-200 MTYEEISEILVE
+200 MTYEEISEVLVE

-250 GDLNGLKNLINKLH
+250 GDLNGLKALINKLH

-284 GLFMFDGSPTYEYE
+284 GLFMFDGSPTYEYG

-328 MYWINEFHV
+328 MYWINEFHI

-373 ISFLKELNTIIKKEG
+373 IAFLKELNTIIKKEG

-533 RIRLYAS
+533 R
-540 FMMGHPGKKLM
+540 
-551 FMGCEFGQFVE
+551 
-562 WREWEELQWNVIE
+562 
-575 EFDIHR
+575 

-586 FKALNKFYLENS
+586 FKALNHFYLENN

-611 WIDADNLEES
+611 WIDADNSEES
-621 VLSFIRIGKK
+621 VLSFIRIGKN

>member
-1 MGGKEMR
+1 MR

-26 KNKGKTKKVSKD
+26 KNKGKSKKVSKD
-38 ESLLSFDLFLEGK
+38 ENLLSFDLFLDGK

-200 MTYEEISEILVE
+200 MTYEEISEVLVE

-250 GDLNGLKNLINKLH
+250 GDLNGLKALINKLH

-373 ISFLKELNTIIKKEG
+373 IAFLKELNTIIKKEG

-410 DGLGFD
+410 GGLGFD

-533 RIRLYAS
+533 
-540 FMMGHPGKKLM
+540 K
-551 FMGCEFGQFVE
+551 
-562 WREWEELQWNVIE
+562 
-575 EFDIHR
+575 

-586 FKALNKFYLENS
+586 FKALNHFYLENS

-611 WIDADNLEES
+611 WIDADNSEES
-621 VLSFIRIGKK
+621 VLSFIRIGKN

>member
-19 NVTEKIG
+19 NVTEKVG
-26 KNKGKTKKVSKD
+26 KNKGKSKKVSKD

-108 IWSLFLPKLEEGI
+108 ILSLFVPKLEEGI

-200 MTYEEISEILVE
+200 MTYEEISEVLVE
-212 YIKEMGYTHVEFMP
+212 YVKEMGYTHVEFMP

-250 GDLNGLKNLINKLH
+250 GDLNGLKALINKLH

-328 MYWINEFHV
+328 MYWINEFHI

-373 ISFLKELNTIIKKEG
+373 IAFLKELNTIIKKEG

-533 RIRLYAS
+533 R
-540 FMMGHPGKKLM
+540 
-551 FMGCEFGQFVE
+551 
-562 WREWEELQWNVIE
+562 
-575 EFDIHR
+575 

-586 FKALNKFYLENS
+586 FKALNHFYLENS

-611 WIDADNLEES
+611 WIDADNSEES
-621 VLSFIRIGKK
+621 VLSFIRIGKN